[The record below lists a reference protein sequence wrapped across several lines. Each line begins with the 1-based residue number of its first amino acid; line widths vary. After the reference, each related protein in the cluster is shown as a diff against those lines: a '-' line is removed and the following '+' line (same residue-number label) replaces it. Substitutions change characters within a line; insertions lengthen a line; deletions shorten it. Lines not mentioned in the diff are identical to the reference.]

1 MLILMRSA
9 EGITDAPMFIIVL
22 FMHYPM

>member
-1 MLILMRSA
+1 MRSA
-9 EGITDAPMFIIVL
+9 EGITGAPMFIIVL